1 MTRKRKKI
9 RSTFCSAREAKKQEC
24 FREGGNG
31 QQYCSETLKRTNDRK
46 TVRCPVGLVVWR
58 FIGNF
63 SESPFGDELGQMPD

>member
-9 RSTFCSAREAKKQEC
+9 RSSAREAKKQEC

-31 QQYCSETLKRTNDRK
+31 QQYCSDTLKRTNDRK
-46 TVRCPVGLVVWR
+46 TERCPGGLVVWR

-63 SESPFGDELGQMPD
+63 SESPFGDELGQMAD